1 MDGSLREVRP
11 RQPALPGS
19 SAPDTRGCSSVVIF
33 SFEHIGQ
40 MSSSWDTM
48 VAEDFDPFK
57 VPFMLGVSLVRA
69 VRFVFGVRLVP
80 PSVAIS
86 TNLSYSSS

>member
-1 MDGSLREVRP
+1 MNLKIDGVRFFFCTQHAKVPSSENSTDGLMDGSLREVRP
-11 RQPALPGS
+11 RQTALSDP
-19 SAPDTRGCSSVVIF
+19 SAPCTRACSSVAIF

-57 VPFMLGVSLVRA
+57 VPFMLSVS
-69 VRFVFGVRLVP
+69 
-80 PSVAIS
+80 
-86 TNLSYSSS
+86 